1 MATAAPIALAAPAGA
16 TLYAG
21 KFQAGL
27 YGGVLLGDATSS
39 GALGSNATDLSGSI
53 LLDQVLPTGALGAAL
68 GNVQVAIW
76 GQSNA
81 VGTALRSELS
91 AAPLSSDPDLAAY
104 DADSMTFD
112 RVRVWNG
119 SAYVQLVMGTNN
131 YGSATDKFG
140 VEFGLAVRWMRETTE
155 GTLYLIKQASGG
167 VSITSFDP
175 APAALN
181 WSNGNYE
188 WGEAATWLAGQ
199 GVTLSAK
206 HWVWIQGESDEVQTQ
221 AWYQDRLQE
230 IVDALH
236 AGGRMVA
243 PTSRAVLSQ
252 MHPSTSTYGAGVAA
266 AKTAIAD
273 ATPQRFSDIGF
284 PGYVQGDN
292 IHYNA
297 RGMVQHAYDC
307 FAFLFDAPALG
318 T

>member
-1 MATAAPIALAAPAGA
+1 MATAVQIALAAPAGA

-21 KFQAGL
+21 KFQTGL
-27 YGGVLLGDATSS
+27 YGDVLLGDVFAS
-39 GALGSNATDLSGSI
+39 GALSSNAADLSGSI
-53 LLDQVLPTGALGAAL
+53 LLDQVLPTGTFGAAL

-91 AAPLSSDPDLAAY
+91 APPLSSDPDLANY
-104 DADSMTFD
+104 DANTLTFD
-112 RVRVWNG
+112 RVRMWNG
-119 SAYVQLVMGTNN
+119 SAYVQFVMGTNN
-131 YGSATDKFG
+131 YGATADKFG

-175 APAALN
+175 DPAALN

-188 WGEAATWLAGQ
+188 WGEAASWLAAQ
-199 GVTLSAK
+199 GVALAAM
-206 HWVWIQGESDEVQTQ
+206 HWIWIQGESDEAQ
-221 AWYQDRLQE
+221 AQSWYQDRLQE
-230 IVDALH
+230 IMDALH
-236 AGGRMVA
+236 AGGRMVV

-273 ATPQRFSDIGF
+273 ATPTRFSDISF
-284 PGYVQGDN
+284 P
-292 IHYNA
+292 
-297 RGMVQHAYDC
+297 
-307 FAFLFDAPALG
+307 
-318 T
+318 

>member
-21 KFQAGL
+21 KFAAGL
-27 YGGVLLGDATSS
+27 FGSADLADVVAT
-39 GALGSNATDLSGSI
+39 GALGNNAADLAGSI
-53 LLDQVLPTGALGAAL
+53 LLDEMLPTGGLGMAL
-68 GNVQVAIW
+68 GNVQIAIW

-81 VGTALRSELS
+81 VGTALRAELA
-91 AAPLSSDPDLAAY
+91 AAPLSADPDLADY
-104 DADSMTFD
+104 DANTLTFD
-112 RVRVWNG
+112 RVRMWNG
-119 SAYVQLVMGTNN
+119 SAYVQLVMGSNN
-131 YGSATDKFG
+131 YGSAADKFG

-199 GVTLSAK
+199 GVTLAAR
-206 HWVWIQGESDEVQTQ
+206 HWVWVQGESDEAQTQ

-230 IVDALH
+230 ILDALH
-236 AGGRMVA
+236 SGGRMA
-243 PTSRAVLSQ
+243 DPASRAVLSQ
-252 MHPSTSTYGAGVAA
+252 MHPSTGTYGAGVAA
-266 AKTAIAD
+266 AKTAIAG
-273 ATPQRFSDIGF
+273 ATPSRFSDIQF
-284 PGYVQGDN
+284 PGYIQGDN

-307 FAFLFDAPALG
+307 FAFLFDAPDLG